1 MSLSTGCVMNTFDPL
16 YYKDRLMVVN
26 PQGVIGVVTLWS
38 KPDWVY
44 KKLSELSIDLSD
56 TSSAIAVIGTL
67 YGNGLPHLLRNLLY
81 NPQITVLV
89 CCGRNRSQS
98 LEDLLAFFAEGVEQI
113 NGSSPFVYQGKN
125 IPAVRIKGRRRILDS
140 LVLPEDF
147 SLKPTI
153 NRFGELRDEESLM
166 RIKNFFSEFDKWNA
180 STRDSRTLLPRRKI
194 PFPTTKI
201 EQLPCNPRAFV
212 VVKKDVVS
220 AWEELVFVLYRF
232 GRTAHLPK
240 GDRKELQNI
249 KVVVE
254 EPTSEIDE
262 RLFDYWFIGE
272 QISRYQREILSKKK
286 QSDEVYTYGHRLR
299 SYFGKDTLI
308 KVAERLLDD
317 KEDRKCFISLWDTK
331 NDLEADDQPCLV
343 TLFFRFYDEKL
354 TLSATFRAHNS
365 LDAWISNFYGLKA
378 VLDFVAE
385 RSSLGSGSI
394 TVFSHSISIDMD
406 ETSIA
411 RAELLVKSSRR
422 FSMNQDPQGEIAITV
437 DRDRKQIVLQH
448 SSKDGLLIKEYRN
461 RKAEKI
467 QHELYRDMALSDL
480 NHAMYVGRQLA
491 KAEAALKK
499 GVKFIQD

>member
-1 MSLSTGCVMNTFDPL
+1 MNTFDPL
-16 YYKDRLMVVN
+16 YYKDRLRIIN
-26 PQGVIGVVTLWS
+26 PQGIIGVVTLWS
-38 KPDWVY
+38 KPEWVY
-44 KKLSELSIDLSD
+44 KKLSELDIDLSE
-56 TSSAIAVIGTL
+56 TSSTIAVIGTL

-98 LEDLLAFFAEGVEQI
+98 LEDLLAFFMEGVEEI
-113 NGSSPFVYQGKN
+113 KGSSPFTYQREE

-147 SLKPTI
+147 TLKPTI
-153 NRFGELRDEESLM
+153 NTFGELRGEESLM
-166 RIKNFFSEFDKWNA
+166 RTKNFFNEFHKRNV
-180 STRDSRTLLPRRKI
+180 STIDSRNLPAPKKM
-194 PFPTTKI
+194 PFPSTKI
-201 EQLPCNPRAFV
+201 EQMPCNPRGFV
-212 VVKKDVVS
+212 IVKKDVVS
-220 AWEELVFVLYRF
+220 AWEDLVFLLYRF
-232 GRTAHLPK
+232 GRTAHLRK

-254 EPTSEIDE
+254 EPTSEIDQ
-262 RLFDYWFIGE
+262 RLFDYWFIDD

-286 QSDEVYTYGHRLR
+286 RSDEVYTYGHRLR

-308 KVAERLLDD
+308 RVSERLLDD

-354 TLSATFRAHNS
+354 TLTATYRTHNS
-365 LDAWISNFYGLKA
+365 IDAWISNFYGLKA
-378 VLDFVAE
+378 ILDFVAE
-385 RSSLGSGSI
+385 RSKIEPGSI

-406 ETSIA
+406 ENTVG
-411 RAELLVKSSRR
+411 RAELLVKSSRH
-422 FSMNQDPQGEIAITV
+422 FSMNQDSHGEIGVAI
-437 DRDRKQIVLQH
+437 DRGSKQIILQH
-448 SSKDGLLIKEYRN
+448 CSKDGFLIKEYRN
-461 RKAEKI
+461 KKAERI

-480 NHAMYVGRQLA
+480 NHAMYVGRMLA